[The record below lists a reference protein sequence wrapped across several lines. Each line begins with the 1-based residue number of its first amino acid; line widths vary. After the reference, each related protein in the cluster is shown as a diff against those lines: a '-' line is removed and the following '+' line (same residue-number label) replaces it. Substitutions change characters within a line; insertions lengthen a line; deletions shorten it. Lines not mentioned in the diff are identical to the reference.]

1 MFPIDVIVLDGP
13 LARTEGLTVEMPMP
27 GEPWPEAKLLLR
39 NPSWRAL
46 LYRFE
51 TMSKGLP
58 SLPVY
63 RFAATNAQ

>member
-1 MFPIDVIVLDGP
+1 
-13 LARTEGLTVEMPMP
+13 MP